1 VGMGPQT
8 RLVTLGVNSLA
19 RATGLPRQ
27 TVSDRM
33 RKGATAAE
41 IRLYAAMRQRRR
53 PERKPAAVAMRRE
66 ALKFREPSFKFDVT
80 LQARGIR
87 EAIDDVRLR
96 RVRALAEKQELE
108 NQHLHS
114 QVIPRLYLEEWTK
127 RFLSYAREMMLEGLS
142 ELSEVL
148 ATVADPLKCN
158 EFLRSWVT
166 RIMARLAETDEL

>member
-1 VGMGPQT
+1 MGPQT

-33 RKGATAAE
+33 RKGATPAE
-41 IRLYAAMRQRRR
+41 IRLYAAMRESRR
-53 PERKPAAVAMRRE
+53 PERKPAAVATRSE
-66 ALKFREPSFKFDVT
+66 ARKFRQRRLEVDAA

-87 EAIDDVRLR
+87 EAIDDARLR
-96 RVRALAEKQELE
+96 RVKALAEKQELE

-127 RFLSYAREMMLEGLS
+127 RFLPYAREMMLEGPS

-148 ATVADPLKCN
+148 ATVADPLKCS